1 MKIPLCKA
9 SIGINELNA
18 VKEILLDE
26 NPWLTHGPKNKEFE
40 ENFAKYIGV
49 KYAVTVNS
57 CASAL
62 LAAIEAYK
70 LKGEIILPSFTHMAS
85 AHAIMK
91 AGCKPIFVDINKNTF
106 NIDSEKIREKINK
119 NTVAIMP
126 VHFGGQSCE
135 MNEIMKIAEENNLKV
150 IEDSAECI
158 GGTFDNKKTGSF
170 GIGCFSFFPTK
181 NLTTGEGGM
190 ITSNDDEFIERIK
203 LLIAHGVVKDKERN
217 WYRDSVIPAYNF
229 RMSNLNAAIGVEQ
242 LKKLDLMNE
251 KRREHADYYNK
262 NIKIKGIKLPIE
274 YNKCKHVYQMYVI
287 KVDKKIRD
295 NLLNYLRENGIE
307 ASVHFDP
314 PVHLQNYYKGNYN
327 LSVTEELCKRVIT
340 LPMFPDL
347 SKNKLDYIIE
357 KVEEGFKKFNS

>member
-1 MKIPLCKA
+1 
-9 SIGINELNA
+9 
-18 VKEILLDE
+18 
-26 NPWLTHGPKNKEFE
+26 
-40 ENFAKYIGV
+40 
-49 KYAVTVNS
+49 
-57 CASAL
+57 
-62 LAAIEAYK
+62 
-70 LKGEIILPSFTHMAS
+70 MAS

-126 VHFGGQSCE
+126 VHFAGQSCE
-135 MNEIMKIAEENNLKV
+135 MDEIMKIAEEHNLKV

-190 ITSNDDEFIERIK
+190 ITSNDDEFIERVK
-203 LLIAHGVVKDKERN
+203 LLIAHGAVKDKERN

-262 NIKIKGIKLPIE
+262 NIKIEEIDLPVE
-274 YNKCKHVYQMYVI
+274 ASRCRHVYQMYVI
-287 KVDKKIRD
+287 KVDEKIRD
-295 NLLNYLRENGIE
+295 KLVNYLREN
-307 ASVHFDP
+307 
-314 PVHLQNYYKGNYN
+314 
-327 LSVTEELCKRVIT
+327 
-340 LPMFPDL
+340 
-347 SKNKLDYIIE
+347 
-357 KVEEGFKKFNS
+357 